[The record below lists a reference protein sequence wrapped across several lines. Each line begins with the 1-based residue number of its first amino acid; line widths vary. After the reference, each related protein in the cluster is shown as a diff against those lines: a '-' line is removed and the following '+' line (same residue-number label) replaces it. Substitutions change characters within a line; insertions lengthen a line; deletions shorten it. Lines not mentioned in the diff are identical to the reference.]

1 MRGTQGVPE
10 VRVSYLL
17 FWVHLLEHRVLE
29 RESRRLVMLRI
40 YLTPDALWTTASDGK
55 RLFEGYSFEGYL
67 SDSECSEDDI

>member
-1 MRGTQGVPE
+1 M
-10 VRVSYLL
+10 SYLL

-40 YLTPDALWTTASDGK
+40 YLTPDALWTTASDVK